1 MSEENKDI
9 LNKNEKKEK
18 KGFFARLKEGLAKT
32 RNNIVESFADV
43 FGASHIDDDFY
54 ENLEETFIMAD
65 MGIRQIVQG
74 SKAEAAVTK
83 FPSAK
88 KARYAK
94 YSFVF
99 NTRIIWLRPPT
110 PSL

>member
-54 ENLEETFIMAD
+54 ENLEETFIMVSYPMSA
-65 MGIRQIVQG
+65 I
-74 SKAEAAVTK
+74 TK
-83 FPSAK
+83 ISNRELRIPTSRSLQP
-88 KARYAK
+88 AR
-94 YSFVF
+94 
-99 NTRIIWLRPPT
+99 N
-110 PSL
+110 